1 MAPKRAAAAAP
12 AAPAIKVRANALKG
26 EKCIITGD
34 IEGMKRKEAEQI
46 LINAGATIEKSLNK
60 SVTMAVLGAKA
71 GPSKLEKIEELGI
84 NSPTWEEVMDDIR
97 DDGGEDGDDEP
108 AAAEEDKMDEDKD
121 EDDDDEEE
129 EEEEE
134 ASSSI
139 LTSSL
144 HLPVQTNMNIS

>member
-71 GPSKLEKIEELGI
+71 GPNKLEKIEELGI

-97 DDGGEDGDDEP
+97 DDGGEDGDDGDDEP
-108 AAAEEDKMDEDKD
+108 AAAEEDKMDED

-129 EEEEE
+129 EEEEV
-134 ASSSI
+134 SSSI

-144 HLPVQTNMNIS
+144 HLPVQTNTNIS

>member
-1 MAPKRAAAAAP
+1 MALKRAAAAAP

-71 GPSKLEKIEELGI
+71 GPNKLEKIEELGI

-97 DDGGEDGDDEP
+97 DDGGEDGDDGDDEP
-108 AAAEEDKMDEDKD
+108 AAAEEDKMDED

-129 EEEEE
+129 EEEEV
-134 ASSSI
+134 SSSI

-144 HLPVQTNMNIS
+144 HLPVQTNTNIS

>member
-71 GPSKLEKIEELGI
+71 GPNKLEKIEELGI

-97 DDGGEDGDDEP
+97 DDGGEDGDDGGDEP
-108 AAAEEDKMDEDKD
+108 AAAEEDKMDED

-129 EEEEE
+129 EEEEV
-134 ASSSI
+134 SSSI
-139 LTSSL
+139 LTSSF
-144 HLPVQTNMNIS
+144 HLPVQTNTNIS

>member
-71 GPSKLEKIEELGI
+71 GPNKLEKIEELGI

-97 DDGGEDGDDEP
+97 DDGGEDGDDGGDEP
-108 AAAEEDKMDEDKD
+108 AAAEEDKMDED

-129 EEEEE
+129 EEEEV
-134 ASSSI
+134 SSSI
-139 LTSSL
+139 LTSSFY
-144 HLPVQTNMNIS
+144 LPVQTNTNIS